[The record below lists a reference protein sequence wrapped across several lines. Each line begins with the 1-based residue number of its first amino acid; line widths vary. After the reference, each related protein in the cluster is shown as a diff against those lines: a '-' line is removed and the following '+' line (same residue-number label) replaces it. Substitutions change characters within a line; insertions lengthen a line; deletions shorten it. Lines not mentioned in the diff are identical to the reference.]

1 MQEPSLWAAILERLR
16 RLDAAWA
23 RREAWRAA
31 VARREPADPLNERE
45 PSSQADVEAQV
56 APANEEDR

>member
-23 RREAWRAA
+23 RREAWRAGVVHA
-31 VARREPADPLNERE
+31 PAT
-45 PSSQADVEAQV
+45 ADGPAGVSPV
-56 APANEEDR
+56 APSADTAKGEEQA

>member
-23 RREAWRAA
+23 RREAWRAG
-31 VARREPADPLNERE
+31 VARADAGDRGAGEGTPVASPERDG
-45 PSSQADVEAQV
+45 SGSTT
-56 APANEEDR
+56 EER